1 MNIFNSRLSDK
12 FSGHLKTTICVF
24 LTVSLGFSI
33 WLALLCFKLVSPTKA
48 TIYVSSIGC
57 MVCLRCIIA
66 LFYELL
72 MEVHYPTSESL
83 ASLTW
88 GQVGRLLSALF
99 LGMFSLETAGILEG
113 FDWMNYC
120 LVIFI
125 AVPLLCLLVVKV
137 QYQRSDRDRGDP
149 QYTQNTTKEVKR
161 GDSQD
166 SNFHDI
172 EQI

>member
-24 LTVSLGFSI
+24 LTLSLACSI
-33 WLALLCFKLVSPTKA
+33 WLALLCFQVIPHSKA
-48 TIYVSSIGC
+48 TIYISSIGC
-57 MVCLRCIIA
+57 MLSLRCIIA

-99 LGMFSLETAGILEG
+99 LGMFSLESAGILQG

-125 AVPLLCLLVVKV
+125 AVPLLCLLVVRVEYK
-137 QYQRSDRDRGDP
+137 RSERDREP
-149 QYTQNTTKEVKR
+149 QLEEKV
-161 GDSQD
+161 
-166 SNFHDI
+166 
-172 EQI
+172 

>member
-33 WLALLCFKLVSPTKA
+33 WLALLCFKLISPTKA

-137 QYQRSDRDRGDP
+137 QYQRSDRDRK
-149 QYTQNTTKEVKR
+149 QNKTKEVER
-161 GDSQD
+161 GDSQE
-166 SNFHDI
+166 SNFHDT

>member
-1 MNIFNSRLSDK
+1 MNLFNSRLSDK

-24 LTVSLGFSI
+24 LTVSLCCSV
-33 WLALLCFKLVSPTKA
+33 WLALLCFKLIAPTKT
-48 TIYVSSIGC
+48 TIYISSIGC
-57 MVCLRCIIA
+57 MLCLRCIIA

-99 LGMFSLETAGILEG
+99 LGMFSLETAGVLQG

-125 AVPLLCLLVVKV
+125 ALPLLCLLAVRVEYK
-137 QYQRSDRDRGDP
+137 RSDKDRRAGTGTRAED
-149 QYTQNTTKEVKR
+149 
-161 GDSQD
+161 
-166 SNFHDI
+166 
-172 EQI
+172 

>member
-33 WLALLCFKLVSPTKA
+33 WLALLCFKLISPTKA

-99 LGMFSLETAGILEG
+99 LGMFSLETAGVLQG

-125 AVPLLCLLVVKV
+125 AVPLGCLLLVRV
-137 QYQRSDRDRGDP
+137 QYRRSDRDR
-149 QYTQNTTKEVKR
+149 
-161 GDSQD
+161 
-166 SNFHDI
+166 
-172 EQI
+172 EQREAAEERI

>member
-1 MNIFNSRLSDK
+1 ML
-12 FSGHLKTTICVF
+12 
-24 LTVSLGFSI
+24 
-33 WLALLCFKLVSPTKA
+33 
-48 TIYVSSIGC
+48 
-57 MVCLRCIIA
+57 CLRCIIA

-99 LGMFSLETAGILEG
+99 LGMFSLETAGVLQG

-125 AVPLLCLLVVKV
+125 ALPLLCLLAVRVEYK
-137 QYQRSDRDRGDP
+137 RSDKDRRAGTGTGAED
-149 QYTQNTTKEVKR
+149 
-161 GDSQD
+161 
-166 SNFHDI
+166 
-172 EQI
+172 

>member
-149 QYTQNTTKEVKR
+149 QYKQNKTKEVER
-161 GDSQD
+161 GDSQE
-166 SNFHDI
+166 SIFHDT

>member
-99 LGMFSLETAGILEG
+99 LGMFSLETAGILHG

-125 AVPLLCLLVVKV
+125 ALPLLCLLVVRVEYK
-137 QYQRSDRDRGDP
+137 RSDKDRGACA
-149 QYTQNTTKEVKR
+149 E
-161 GDSQD
+161 S
-166 SNFHDI
+166 
-172 EQI
+172 